1 MTENTSRLSNKMTP
15 RSATLIGLTAILMW
29 SLLSVLTV
37 ATGKI
42 PAFQLA
48 AMTFAIGA
56 LTGFL
61 TWIGRKDAIR
71 ALRQQP
77 AAWIVGVGGLFGYH
91 ALYFLALRFAPPAEA
106 GLLNYLWPLLI
117 VLFSSLLPGERL
129 KPHHI
134 IGALMG
140 LAGTVLLL
148 AGNSGGFAPG
158 QAPGLIAAFVAA
170 FVWAAYSVMSRKLK
184 SVPTDAVV
192 GFCLA
197 TSLLAALVHGAVE
210 ATVWPDTPA
219 QWLAIIALG
228 VGPVGAAFYAWD
240 IGMKR
245 GDIRVL
251 GAASYATPL
260 LSTAFLILAGFAK
273 ASANIAIAA
282 VLIAGGGLI
291 AAKDMFA
298 RGQGVDS

>member
-1 MTENTSRLSNKMTP
+1 MSP
-15 RSATLIGLTAILMW
+15 RTATLIGLTAILMW
-29 SLLSVLTV
+29 SLLAVLTV

-56 LTGFL
+56 LVGFL
-61 TWIGRKDAIR
+61 AVIARGSAIA
-71 ALRQQP
+71 ALRPP
-77 AAWIVGVGGLFGYH
+77 ALAWIVGVGGLFGYH

-129 KPHHI
+129 APHHV
-134 IGALMG
+134 IGALAG
-140 LAGTVLLL
+140 LAGTVLLF
-148 AGNSGGFAPG
+148 AGGNRTAIVEGQLPGF
-158 QAPGLIAAFVAA
+158 LAAFIAA
-170 FVWAAYSVMSRKLK
+170 FVWAAYSVMSRRLK
-184 SVPTDAVV
+184 SVPTDAVA

-197 TSLLAALVHGAVE
+197 TALLAALVHILVE
-210 ATVWPDTPA
+210 GTVWPETIG

-240 IGMKR
+240 VGMKR

-260 LSTAFLILAGFAK
+260 LSTSFLILAGFAK
-273 ASANIAIAA
+273 ASVNIAIAA

-291 AAKDMFA
+291 AAKDMF
-298 RGQGVDS
+298 RK

>member
-1 MTENTSRLSNKMTP
+1 MTP
-15 RSATLIGLTAILMW
+15 RTATLIGLTAILMW
-29 SLLSVLTV
+29 SLLAVLTV

-56 LTGFL
+56 LVGFL
-61 TWIGRKDAIR
+61 TWIGRPEAIR
-71 ALRQQP
+71 SLWQP
-77 AAWIVGVGGLFGYH
+77 PLAWMVGVGGLFGYH

-117 VLFSSLLPGERL
+117 VLFSALLPGERL
-129 KPHHI
+129 APHHI
-134 IGALMG
+134 IGALLG
-140 LAGTVLLL
+140 LVGTVLLF
-148 AGNSGGFAPG
+148 AGNSSGFAPD
-158 QAPGLIAAFVAA
+158 QMPGLIAAFVAA

-184 SVPTDAVV
+184 AVPTDAVA
-192 GFCLA
+192 GFCA
-197 TSLLAALVHGAVE
+197 VTALLAALVHGLVE
-210 ATVWPDTPA
+210 VTVWPETPA
-219 QWLAIIALG
+219 QWLAITALG

-260 LSTAFLILAGFAK
+260 LSTAFLIVAGFARP
-273 ASANIAIAA
+273 SAAIAIAA

-291 AAKDMFA
+291 AAKDMIWK
-298 RGQGVDS
+298 R